1 VSQSD
6 RQKVRSGRFAFAV
19 AAAVAFAGAA
29 PPVAA
34 LAASRARTLAP
45 AASRL
50 GRAASAQAVQLTERV
65 ASTGVYAVRLTI
77 TTVASRAELVEVT
90 IGSLARRV
98 ATGRDGRAL
107 VTADVALHTRT
118 LTIRASARGT
128 KPTLTATL
136 HRVSSLPTSATP
148 GHTRG
153 TTRPSGT
160 HGSTAATG
168 ATAPSQSGTAAGAAA
183 PTSVSATTASIG
195 STGTTGP
202 TGSTGSTGSRG
213 PRRPPGSTG
222 PTGAT
227 GATGSTGST
236 GSTGPSGSTGAT
248 GATGSTGPTGSTG
261 TTGASGSVVP
271 VGVGGSWR
279 LVFDDEFSG
288 TALDTSKWSSSWFG
302 GGVMNNTSTSPANVS
317 VANGILTLTLSST
330 SVGALV
336 STNPTGGASPG
347 FQFTYGY
354 TEARILF
361 PGSGS
366 TCNDWPAFWTDGQ
379 SWPADGEIDIAEGL
393 GTLTSNYHSNAGAN
407 NSNTIPGTWCG
418 SWHTYG
424 VDREPGIN
432 TIYWDGTPIRSY
444 ASNDGGSPQYLIL
457 NVGSGEGTDAPG
469 TSVQIDYVRA
479 WTH

>member
-1 VSQSD
+1 MSRSD
-6 RQKVRSGRFAFAV
+6 REKVGSGRFAFAV
-19 AAAVAFAGAA
+19 AAAVAFAGTA

-34 LAASRARTLAP
+34 VAASPATTPAP

-50 GRAASAQAVQLTERV
+50 GRAASAPAAQLTERV

-77 TTVASRAELVEVT
+77 STPASRAELVEVA

-107 VTADVALHTRT
+107 VTADVVLRTRT
-118 LTIRASARGT
+118 LTIRERAVGQADTDRDAA
-128 KPTLTATL
+128 P
-136 HRVSSLPTSATP
+136 VSSLPAGATP
-148 GHTRG
+148 GHSRG
-153 TTRPSGT
+153 TTRPSGP

-168 ATAPSQSGTAAGAAA
+168 DTAASQSGAGGTAAGTAA
-183 PTSVSATTASIG
+183 PISVSATTASIG

-202 TGSTGSTGSRG
+202 TGSTGSTG
-213 PRRPPGSTG
+213 
-222 PTGAT
+222 PT
-227 GATGSTGST
+227 
-236 GSTGPSGSTGAT
+236 GSTGAT

-261 TTGASGSVVP
+261 TAGASGSVVP

-279 LVFDDEFSG
+279 LVFDDEFNG

-354 TEARILF
+354 AEARILF

>member
-1 VSQSD
+1 
-6 RQKVRSGRFAFAV
+6 
-19 AAAVAFAGAA
+19 
-29 PPVAA
+29 
-34 LAASRARTLAP
+34 
-45 AASRL
+45 
-50 GRAASAQAVQLTERV
+50 
-65 ASTGVYAVRLTI
+65 
-77 TTVASRAELVEVT
+77 
-90 IGSLARRV
+90 
-98 ATGRDGRAL
+98 
-107 VTADVALHTRT
+107 
-118 LTIRASARGT
+118 
-128 KPTLTATL
+128 
-136 HRVSSLPTSATP
+136 
-148 GHTRG
+148 
-153 TTRPSGT
+153 
-160 HGSTAATG
+160 
-168 ATAPSQSGTAAGAAA
+168 
-183 PTSVSATTASIG
+183 
-195 STGTTGP
+195 
-202 TGSTGSTGSRG
+202 
-213 PRRPPGSTG
+213 
-222 PTGAT
+222 
-227 GATGSTGST
+227 
-236 GSTGPSGSTGAT
+236 
-248 GATGSTGPTGSTG
+248 
-261 TTGASGSVVP
+261 
-271 VGVGGSWR
+271 

-302 GGVMNNTSTSPANVS
+302 GGIMNNTSTSPANVS

-354 TEARILF
+354 AEARILF

-457 NVGSGEGTDAPG
+457 NVGSGEGADAPG

>member
-1 VSQSD
+1 MSQSD
-6 RQKVRSGRFAFAV
+6 RQKVRSGRLAFAV
-19 AAAVAFAGAA
+19 AAAVAVPGAA
-29 PPVAA
+29 PPVVA

-50 GRAASAQAVQLTERV
+50 GRAASAPAVQLTERV

-77 TTVASRAELVEVT
+77 TTSASRAELVEVA

-118 LTIRASARGT
+118 LTIRASARWA

-136 HRVSSLPTSATP
+136 HRVSSLPASATP

-168 ATAPSQSGTAAGAAA
+168 ATAPSQSGTAADAAA
-183 PTSVSATTASIG
+183 PISVSATTASIG
-195 STGTTGP
+195 STGTTGT
-202 TGSTGSTGSRG
+202 TGSTGSTGSTG

-227 GATGSTGST
+227 GATGSTG
-236 GSTGPSGSTGAT
+236 PSGSTGAT
-248 GATGSTGPTGSTG
+248 GATGSTGSTG
-261 TTGASGSVVP
+261 TTGVSGSVGP
-271 VGVGGSWR
+271 VGVGGSWQ

-302 GGVMNNTSTSPANVS
+302 GGVMNNTSTSPANVR
-317 VANGILTLTLSST
+317 VANGVLTLTLSST

-347 FQFTYGY
+347 FQMTYGY
-354 TEARILF
+354 AEARILF

-379 SWPADGEIDIAEGL
+379 SWPQDGEIDIAEGL

-407 NSNTIPGTWCG
+407 NSNTIAGSWCG

-457 NVGSGEGTDAPG
+457 NVGSGEGADAPG

>member
-1 VSQSD
+1 MSQSD

-34 LAASRARTLAP
+34 LAASRERTLAP

-148 GHTRG
+148 GYTRG

-202 TGSTGSTGSRG
+202 TGSTGSTG
-213 PRRPPGSTG
+213 
-222 PTGAT
+222 
-227 GATGSTGST
+227 
-236 GSTGPSGSTGAT
+236 
-248 GATGSTGPTGSTG
+248 
-261 TTGASGSVVP
+261 TTGVSGSVGP
-271 VGVGGSWR
+271 VGVGGSWQ
-279 LVFDDEFSG
+279 LVFDDEFNGS
-288 TALDTSKWSSSWFG
+288 ALDTSKWSSSWFG

-317 VANGILTLTLSST
+317 VANGVLTLTLSST

-354 TEARILF
+354 AEARILF

-379 SWPADGEIDIAEGL
+379 SWPQDGEIDIAEGL

-407 NSNTIPGTWCG
+407 NSNTIPGSWCG

-424 VDREPGIN
+424 VDRELGVN

-457 NVGSGEGTDAPG
+457 NVGSGEGADAPG